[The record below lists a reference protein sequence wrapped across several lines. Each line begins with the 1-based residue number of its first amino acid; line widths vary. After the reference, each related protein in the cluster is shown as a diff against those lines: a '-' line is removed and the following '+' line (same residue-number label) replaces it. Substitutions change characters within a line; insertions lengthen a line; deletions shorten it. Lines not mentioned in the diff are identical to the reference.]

1 MKKTETFL
9 TTILILVVTL
19 SFGISLKMAEAEDL
33 TVDGEDISLPED
45 VDDDDILPEKKKA
58 LEEIHELI
66 QRKIYL
72 KWRLEGVE
80 LENEI
85 SAKSFL
91 VSDLSEDEHV
101 LIKRD
106 EEISRPI
113 ASVTKLMSAVI
124 AAENIDENEKISL
137 KSSMLNTYGYS
148 PSLFPGAEVRAKDLM
163 KAALIQSTND
173 AAESL
178 TYFMDKGVFVG
189 LMNIKAHQIG
199 MKDSFFYDSHGL
211 SPKNKATASDIV
223 RLLNYIDEEHPEI
236 FEITC
241 EEDFQ
246 LPNPYGRSLTFKNLN
261 IFPDIPGF
269 IGGKTGYLPEA
280 KQTYAT
286 LFELNGRT
294 YAAVIL
300 RSDNRKE
307 DVDTIFR
314 WLEENPEFKD

>member
-80 LENEI
+80 LEDEI

-91 VSDLSEDEHV
+91 VSDLSEDERV

-211 SPKNKATASDIV
+211 SPENKATASDIV